1 MGVASEMYHIKQQ
14 VKQNNGFASYQPQKW
29 REERDRGRCQ
39 GERLACSAN
48 VICWGKNLS
57 EKEREEDWREN
68 LRIFEGTIS
77 PYGMKRTRLSSR
89 PST

>member
-1 MGVASEMYHIKQQ
+1 MVLPLINHRNGERRETGV
-14 VKQNNGFASYQPQKW
+14 VVT
-29 REERDRGRCQ
+29 CQ